1 LEGAGKSAAAC
12 IFNVNRRQGLIEP
25 VAEKFEIK
33 DMIARLRIVSLLA
46 ALAVSSTLYA
56 QDPVEVAPETA
67 VVSNSL
73 VAAEIPVSA
82 ERLIADLAAQ
92 EESIR
97 SSEAELRLE
106 TELERLEAKSLEIQK
121 NKSALRPENFSN
133 RARGLY
139 KQKWQALQ
147 VERESWGRDL
157 DQEVASLQAK
167 RTQLKSLQQTWEAT
181 LQEYQGE
188 ELAVALKERIATV
201 LSRVSA
207 MDKQYASAMSRLSRL
222 YQDAQPGNLLVRD
235 ALSRFDV
242 VERQSMS
249 RMLTIDSPALWQ
261 VFSQQPEAE
270 ALGKDSATVPV
281 ISEIKWARFI
291 EIYRATL
298 IVHGLIL
305 IALLWL
311 TLSLA
316 KRRKQWKEKE
326 FLSKAVLLFSAPVS
340 LALLLALLISAIF
353 YTSFPLRIQDA
364 RALLIAVF
372 TVMVLRPILRGRIRK
387 LLYISMTLFV
397 ATKLVEAANHFS
409 VVERF
414 GLLAVNLAAA
424 WFMAYLGKV
433 VPAGEDESRWWRWV
447 SVASRWALPLLAV
460 GVVSNVLGNVTLAEA
475 ITMGTVYTLTAG
487 VVLAAGVVILEITIE
502 VLLLARAVP
511 QFKALH
517 SHRELFQQRAFTGL
531 RALGLLIW
539 LDASLSFFNIRDWVI
554 GGLGGMISHRVQLGS
569 MDLSAMD
576 LIAFGLSLYVATLLS
591 RFIRFL
597 LEEEVYQRV
606 QMPRGLPNT
615 VSMLVNYGILAIGFF
630 VAISVAGIDLS
641 RFAIVAGALGVG
653 IGFGL
658 QNVVNNFVSGLILMF
673 ERPIQVGD
681 TIEVGVLVGH
691 VLRIGFRSSTVR
703 TYDGAEV
710 IVPNGNLISSEVVN
724 WTLSDRTRRLDI
736 PVGVAYGSDPQK
748 VLDVLTAT
756 AHAHKDI
763 LSYPAPSIIFKGFGE
778 SSLDFSVRVWIK
790 DFEELYRVS
799 SELSVNIYA
808 ALSEAGFEIPFPQRD
823 LHLRS
828 VSPGITLSGPQPG
841 GVQDKEQKS

>member
-1 LEGAGKSAAAC
+1 
-12 IFNVNRRQGLIEP
+12 
-25 VAEKFEIK
+25 
-33 DMIARLRIVSLLA
+33 MIARLRIVSLLA

-121 NKSALRPENFSN
+121 NNSALRPENFSN

-808 ALSEAGFEIPFPQRD
+808 ALNEAGFEIPFPQRD

>member
-1 LEGAGKSAAAC
+1 
-12 IFNVNRRQGLIEP
+12 
-25 VAEKFEIK
+25 
-33 DMIARLRIVSLLA
+33 
-46 ALAVSSTLYA
+46 
-56 QDPVEVAPETA
+56 
-67 VVSNSL
+67 
-73 VAAEIPVSA
+73 
-82 ERLIADLAAQ
+82 
-92 EESIR
+92 
-97 SSEAELRLE
+97 
-106 TELERLEAKSLEIQK
+106 
-121 NKSALRPENFSN
+121 
-133 RARGLY
+133 
-139 KQKWQALQ
+139 
-147 VERESWGRDL
+147 
-157 DQEVASLQAK
+157 
-167 RTQLKSLQQTWEAT
+167 
-181 LQEYQGE
+181 
-188 ELAVALKERIATV
+188 
-201 LSRVSA
+201 

-270 ALGKDSATVPV
+270 ALAKDSATVPV
-281 ISEIKWARFI
+281 ISEINWARFI

-808 ALSEAGFEIPFPQRD
+808 ALNEAGFEIPCPQRD

>member
-1 LEGAGKSAAAC
+1 
-12 IFNVNRRQGLIEP
+12 
-25 VAEKFEIK
+25 
-33 DMIARLRIVSLLA
+33 MIARLRILSLLA
-46 ALAVSSTLYA
+46 GLAVSFTLYA
-56 QDPVEVAPETA
+56 QDPVEDAPETA
-67 VVSNSL
+67 VESNSL

-82 ERLIADLAAQ
+82 ERQIADLALE

-97 SSEAELRLE
+97 SSDVESRLE
-106 TELERLEAKSLEIQK
+106 MELERLEAKSLEIQK
-121 NKSALRPENFSN
+121 NKLALQPEKFSN
-133 RARGLY
+133 RARSLY

-147 VERESWGRDL
+147 VERESWGRAL

-167 RTQLKSLQQTWEAT
+167 RTQMKSLQQTWQAT

-201 LSRVSA
+201 LSKVSE

-222 YQDAQPGNLLVRD
+222 YQDAQPGNVLIRD
-235 ALSRFDV
+235 VLNRFDV
-242 VERQSMS
+242 VEKQSMS
-249 RMLTIDSPALWQ
+249 RMLAIDSPALWQ
-261 VFSQQPEAE
+261 VFSEQPGAE
-270 ALGKDSATVPV
+270 VLGKAKGSELV
-281 ISEIKWARFI
+281 ISEISWGRFL
-291 EIYRATL
+291 EVYRATL

-326 FLSKAVLLFSAPVS
+326 FLSKAVVLFSAPVS
-340 LALLLALLISAIF
+340 LALLLALLASAIF
-353 YTSFPLRIQDA
+353 YTSIPLRIQDV
-364 RALLIAVF
+364 RGLLIAVF

-387 LLYISMTLFV
+387 LLYISIALFI
-397 ATKLVEAANHFS
+397 ATKLVEFANHLS
-409 VVERF
+409 VLERF
-414 GLLAVNLAAA
+414 GLLGVNLATA
-424 WFMAYLGKV
+424 WFMAYLGKA
-433 VPAGEDESRWWRWV
+433 VPAGEGESRWWRWV

-475 ITMGTVYTLTAG
+475 ITMGSVYTLAAG
-487 VVLAAGVVILEITIE
+487 VVLAAGVMILEITIE

-511 QFKALH
+511 QFRALH

-531 RALGLLIW
+531 RALGFIIW
-539 LDASLSFFNIRDWVI
+539 LDTSLSFFNIRDWVI
-554 GGLGGMISHRVQLGS
+554 GGLGSVISHRVQLGS

-576 LIAFGLSLYVATLLS
+576 LIAFGVSLYVATLLS

-724 WTLSDRTRRLDI
+724 WTLSDRTRRLDV

-756 AHAHKDI
+756 AKAHKDV
-763 LSYPAPSIIFKGFGE
+763 LSYPTPSIIFKGFGE

-799 SELSVNIYA
+799 SELSVMIYE
-808 ALSEAGFEIPFPQRD
+808 ALNQAGFEIPFPQRD

-828 VSPGITLSGPQPG
+828 VSPGITLSGPPQG
-841 GVQDKEQKS
+841 NAEDKGK

>member
-1 LEGAGKSAAAC
+1 
-12 IFNVNRRQGLIEP
+12 
-25 VAEKFEIK
+25 
-33 DMIARLRIVSLLA
+33 MIARLRIVSLLA

-121 NKSALRPENFSN
+121 NNSALRPENFSN

-235 ALSRFDV
+235 ALNRFDV

>member
-1 LEGAGKSAAAC
+1 
-12 IFNVNRRQGLIEP
+12 
-25 VAEKFEIK
+25 
-33 DMIARLRIVSLLA
+33 MTARLRIVSLVA
-46 ALAVSSTLYA
+46 ALAISSTLYA
-56 QDPVEVAPETA
+56 QAPVEIVPEDVAVLNNIELA
-67 VVSNSL
+67 D
-73 VAAEIPVSA
+73 IPLSA
-82 ERLIADLAAQ
+82 ERLITDITLQ
-92 EESIR
+92 EERLGSADVE
-97 SSEAELRLE
+97 SFLEL
-106 TELERLEAKSLEIQK
+106 ELERLEGKSLEIQK
-121 NKSALRPENFSN
+121 NKWALQPEGLSN

-139 KQKWQALQ
+139 RQRWQALET
-147 VERESWGRDL
+147 ERENWGRAL
-157 DQEVASLQAK
+157 DQEVSSLQAK
-167 RTQLKSLQQTWEAT
+167 RIQLKSLEQAWDAI
-181 LQEYQGE
+181 LNRYPGE
-188 ELAVALKERIATV
+188 DLASALKERVTTV
-201 LSRVSA
+201 LSKVA
-207 MDKQYASAMSRLSRL
+207 TLDKQYAAAMSRLSEL
-222 YQDAQPGNLLVRD
+222 YQEAQPGNLLIRD
-235 ALSRFDV
+235 ALKRFDV
-242 VERQSMS
+242 MEKQSMS
-249 RMLTIDSPALWQ
+249 AMLSIDGPPLWQ
-261 VFSQQPEAE
+261 VFSQTPDGDVFEKDRAALPVLPE
-270 ALGKDSATVPV
+270 L
-281 ISEIKWARFI
+281 KWTGLI
-291 EIYRATL
+291 ELYRTTL

-316 KRRKQWKEKE
+316 RRRKQWKEKE

-340 LALLLALLISAIF
+340 MAVLLTLLISAIF
-353 YTSFPLRIQDA
+353 YTSLPLRMQDA

-372 TVMVLRPILRGRIRK
+372 TVMVLRPILRGRVRK
-387 LLYISMTLFV
+387 LLYITMGLFV
-397 ATKLVEAANHFS
+397 ATKLVEFVNDFS

-414 GLLAVNLAAA
+414 GFLGVNLVAA
-424 WFMAYLGKV
+424 WFMAYLSKV
-433 VPAGEDESRWWRWV
+433 VPAGEGESRWWRWV
-447 SVASRWALPLLAV
+447 SIVSRWTLPLLVV
-460 GVVSNVLGNVTLAEA
+460 GVVANVLGNVTLAET
-475 ITMGTVYTLTAG
+475 ITMGSVYAMTAG
-487 VVLAAGVVILEITIE
+487 VVLAAGVLILEITIE
-502 VLLLARAVP
+502 VILHVRAVP

-517 SHRELFQQRAFTGL
+517 RHRDLFQDRVFTGI
-531 RALGLLIW
+531 RVLGFIIW
-539 LDASLSFFNIRDWVI
+539 LQASLTFFNVRDWVTTHI
-554 GGLGGMISHRVQLGS
+554 FDMISYRVQLGS
-569 MDLSAMD
+569 MDVSALD
-576 LIAFGLSLYVATLLS
+576 LIAFGLSLYLATLLS

-597 LEEEVYQRV
+597 LEEEVYERV
-606 QMPRGLPNT
+606 KMPRGLPNT

-756 AHAHKDI
+756 AHAHKDA
-763 LSYPAPSIIFKGFGE
+763 LQYPAPSIIFKGFGD

-799 SELSVNIYA
+799 SEIAVMIYE
-808 ALSEAGFEIPFPQRD
+808 ALNEAGFEIPFPQRD

-828 VSPGITLSGPQPG
+828 VSPGITLSAAQPDTAD
-841 GVQDKEQKS
+841 DKGS